1 MLFLLAHEGR
11 PFLEKVFLRVGWSGG
26 PADQVAGHLQ
36 TQVGP
41 WGHQRCVPFSQVS
54 GNSFDM

>member
-1 MLFLLAHEGR
+1 MLFLLTHGGI
-11 PFLEKVFLRVGWSGG
+11 PFLDKVFLKVGQSGG
-26 PADQVAGHLQ
+26 PAGRVARHLP

-41 WGHQRCVPFSQVS
+41 WGHQRWVPFSQVS